1 MIRRR
6 LTLKGFVVDRRGV
19 SALEF
24 ALIAPIM
31 ISFYFG
37 MSEVAQAFMSQKRM
51 GHVASSVA
59 DLAAQD
65 DILTT
70 SELNDIFAAGQTI
83 MAPYSTSTLAQRLTS
98 VTVNSS
104 GSPRVDWS
112 RGSGMTP
119 RGTNTVLTLPTGMAA
134 NGESVIVAEVTY
146 QYNSPIDAFIP
157 APIQVTRTDYMRPRL
172 TDRIPLV

>member
-6 LTLKGFVVDRRGV
+6 LSPGLFARDRRGV

-24 ALIAPIM
+24 ALLAPVMIA
-31 ISFYFG
+31 FYFG
-37 MSEVAQAFMSQKRM
+37 MSEVAQAFMAQKRM
-51 GHVASSVA
+51 GHVAASVA

-70 SELNDIFAAGQTI
+70 SEINDIFAAGQTL
-83 MAPYSTSTLAQRLTS
+83 MRPYSTSGLAQRLTS
-98 VTVNSS
+98 VTVNAS

-112 RGSGMTP
+112 RGAGMTP
-119 RGTNTVLTLPTGMAA
+119 RAANSVLTLPAGMAA

-146 QYNSPIDAFIP
+146 DYDSPVDVFVP
-157 APIQVTRTDYMRPRL
+157 ASTRFSRTYYLRPRQV
-172 TDRIPLV
+172 DRIVLG

>member
-6 LTLKGFVVDRRGV
+6 LSGFAGDRRGV

-24 ALIAPIM
+24 AFIAPILIAM
-31 ISFYFG
+31 YFG
-37 MSEVAQAFMSQKRM
+37 MSEIAQAFMTQKRM

-70 SELNDIFAAGQTI
+70 AEVNDIFAAGQTI
-83 MAPYSTSTLAQRLTS
+83 MRPFATTTLAQRLTS

-112 RGSGMTP
+112 RGSGMAA
-119 RGTNTVLTLPTGMAA
+119 RGTNTVMTLPSGIAA

-146 QYNSPIDAFIP
+146 RYDSPIDAFIP
-157 APIQVTRTDYMRPRL
+157 APIEFSRTYYLRPRVA
-172 TDRIPLV
+172 DRVTLA